1 MHARLLAHTRPALAS
16 RLPPA
21 ADMDASTDQDA
32 AGGASDMAPSPEV
45 DMNLDG
51 RMLVTSDGGNDKG
64 CQVRAVACTT
74 CSKARPG

>member
-1 MHARLLAHTRPALAS
+1 
-16 RLPPA
+16 
-21 ADMDASTDQDA
+21 
-32 AGGASDMAPSPEV
+32 MAPSPEV